1 MISKRFLILGFALLL
16 AAGVGSGWFLFQQS
30 AKLKDIGN
38 NHGQAH
44 QDEIRKRV
52 VTETVNATSLEDIP
66 ITSSSEQLEEST
78 NASEET
84 QSLTWVERSLFR
96 PHLVQDVAELLVAHY
111 HPPGSPGCPEDA
123 GMIQMSVKTLN
134 ARYGI
139 EFLNVHAPETGVKK
153 ARRRIFKFVL
163 QPSVLQRLYKGYA
176 PKIIDAMHSEA
187 AEFSRRSSGGERARE
202 ETGLSRDQTA
212 QMFSLYADYF
222 RDVGRVLGVF
232 GRSESMAAAVKEF
245 LQAEKKATQASFVL
259 KKRTHATD
267 SVSDQEVQGQGQA
280 KADALL
286 ADKVAAADSYRQA
299 LRHREKSKER
309 ILQQV
314 RAEVPDMG
322 LPNHEIL
329 YVAKWVHRRL
339 TAGEDGQA
347 LGVAADLL
355 RDFASRMESRAQEV
369 SPSQNTR

>member
-1 MISKRFLILGFALLL
+1 M
-16 AAGVGSGWFLFQQS
+16 
-30 AKLKDIGN
+30 
-38 NHGQAH
+38 
-44 QDEIRKRV
+44 
-52 VTETVNATSLEDIP
+52 
-66 ITSSSEQLEEST
+66 
-78 NASEET
+78 
-84 QSLTWVERSLFR
+84 TWVEKSLFR

-153 ARRRIFKFVL
+153 ARSRILKYVLKPPVL
-163 QPSVLQRLYKGYA
+163 QQLYKGYA
-176 PKIIDAMHSEA
+176 PKIIDALHSEA
-187 AEFSRRSSGGERARE
+187 VDFSRRSSRGERPRE

-212 QMFSLYADYF
+212 EMFSLYADYF
-222 RDVGRVLGVF
+222 RDVGRVLGLF
-232 GRSESMAAAVKEF
+232 GRSESMALAVEEF
-245 LQAEKKATQASFVL
+245 LQAEKEATQASFVL
-259 KKRTHATD
+259 KKRTHAAD
-267 SVSDQEVQGQGQA
+267 SVSGQEMQGQGQA

-286 ADKVAAADSYRQA
+286 ADKEAAANSYRQA
-299 LRHREKSKER
+299 LRHREKKKER
-309 ILQQV
+309 ILQHV
-314 RAEVPDMG
+314 RAQVPDMG

-355 RDFASRMESRAQEV
+355 RDFASRMESRAEEI
-369 SPSQNTR
+369 SPSQDMG